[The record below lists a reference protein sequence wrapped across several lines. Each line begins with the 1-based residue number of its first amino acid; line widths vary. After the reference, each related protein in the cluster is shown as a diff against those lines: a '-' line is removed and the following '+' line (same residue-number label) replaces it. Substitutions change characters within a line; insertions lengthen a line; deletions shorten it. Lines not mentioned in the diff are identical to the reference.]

1 MIECA
6 QYIFDTFRSI
16 DTIFIPNTWK
26 TLIKYHIRQSRGPW
40 AWRPLHSAELTTLNF
55 GPSSLELYNSA
66 QDKLDRRN
74 TVKIFKTHMLQM
86 WVLIK
91 SQAIYY
97 SLDPKST
104 RWHPPCLPGP
114 CLHLG
119 YPPTPFETL
128 LKPLLHSRLTFSWM
142 YKLWLRHRF
151 GTFR

>member
-6 QYIFDTFRSI
+6 QYIFDTFRI
-16 DTIFIPNTWK
+16 INMIFILNTWK
-26 TLIKYHIRQSRGPW
+26 TLIKYHITIEGSLSMEAPPQCRTYHFKPLLTWALQICSGQVRQ
-40 AWRPLHSAELTTLNF
+40 
-55 GPSSLELYNSA
+55 
-66 QDKLDRRN
+66 N

-104 RWHPPCLPGP
+104 RWHPPCLPG
-114 CLHLG
+114 

-142 YKLWLRHRF
+142 YKAKGCLPKKAAGFMRARSISWC
-151 GTFR
+151 